1 MFGLLGGKHKKL
13 NAEIDELL
21 GKARAEYARDTKEG
35 RESAF
40 HLLIGGLEKAEEED
54 FPDRALEMFMLLGD
68 VFAQSEDWEQALNAY
83 SDAISAN
90 DGEGIGDEQLH
101 LRLGKARFELG
112 HEDRA
117 ADELC
122 RAYMGGGKEIFDGEE
137 PRYFDFLK
145 TKIQPGPDGW

>member
-1 MFGLLGGKHKKL
+1 MFGIFGGKHKKL
-13 NAEIDELL
+13 NAEIDDLL
-21 GKARAEYARDTKEG
+21 GKARVELGKDSTEG
-35 RESAF
+35 RQAAF
-40 HLLIGGLEKAEEED
+40 HLLIAGIENAESAG
-54 FPDRALEMFMLLGD
+54 FQDRSMEMFMLLGD
-68 VFAQSEDWEQALNAY
+68 VFTQSEDWEQALNAY

-90 DGEGIGDEQLH
+90 DGEGIGNENLH

-122 RAYMGGGKEIFDGEE
+122 RAYMGGGKEIFDGED
-137 PRYFDFLK
+137 PRYFEFLK